1 MNNTKIN
8 IGHIGLWVKNLETMR
23 DFYVD
28 IMGGNCGEKYSYPK
42 KGFESYFITFGNNV
56 AVEIMTSER
65 INQQQIEICFGWAHL
80 AFTMD
85 SVESVDS
92 FVNRVREIGI
102 QIIGNPRLTGDGYY
116 EAVISDPENNTI
128 EICYKP

>member
-1 MNNTKIN
+1 M
-8 IGHIGLWVKNLETMR
+8 
-23 DFYVD
+23 
-28 IMGGNCGEKYSYPK
+28 
-42 KGFESYFITFGNNV
+42 
-56 AVEIMTSER
+56 
-65 INQQQIEICFGWAHL
+65 